1 MAVIIDTHT
10 HIGVLPPFY
19 MTADML
25 LGSMERYGIDFSLV
39 SNIEGAEN
47 DHRGD
52 PVPKEWQTPQNELLR
67 RTLAVARKA
76 PQKLGVLPWL
86 RIRQELPDDEF
97 VRIIKEN
104 RALIYGF
111 KLHPFHSRTA
121 PDDARLEPVY
131 ALAAELGLP
140 VVSHTGGCEEA
151 MSPHLCNAAKRHPE
165 INFIG
170 IERYSS
176 VLIRALDKREKLL
189 EEGTEL
195 KNLLYLR
202 MNAEYLS
209 SVFGERED
217 IFTSCAVKSART
229 HMPI

>member
-1 MAVIIDTHT
+1 MIIDTHT

-131 ALAAELGLP
+131 ALAAGRWSRTP
-140 VVSHTGGCEEA
+140 AAVRKPCRRTSA
-151 MSPHLCNAAKRHPE
+151 MPPSA
-165 INFIG
+165 
-170 IERYSS
+170 
-176 VLIRALDKREKLL
+176 IRRSTL
-189 EEGTEL
+189 
-195 KNLLYLR
+195 
-202 MNAEYLS
+202 
-209 SVFGERED
+209 
-217 IFTSCAVKSART
+217 
-229 HMPI
+229 